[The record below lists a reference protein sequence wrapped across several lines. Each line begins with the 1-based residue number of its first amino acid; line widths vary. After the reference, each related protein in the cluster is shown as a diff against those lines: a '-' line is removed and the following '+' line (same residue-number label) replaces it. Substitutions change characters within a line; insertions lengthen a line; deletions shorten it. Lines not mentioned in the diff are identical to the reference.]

1 MCGIARPSPSL
12 HPRIPAHRLQA
23 ALGGGVKSAFTTHP
37 ITATL
42 VSMETEPPS
51 VGKQDCVHNTGR
63 GPNGCRLTPGRG
75 HSRWH
80 DARMLEELVIVEG
93 NFYGKK
99 KCCHLSTTFRIIRPI
114 RALPS
119 ICANN
124 NNNKKTRLLFIIA
137 SLRGSSHL
145 VHHIYRGAVLFHCP
159 DLQQCNWLLKRIQ
172 IQCL

>member
-124 NNNKKTRLLFIIA
+124 NNNKKNTPPFYYRFTARFIA
-137 SLRGSSHL
+137 SCAPLIPGRSFISL
-145 VHHIYRGAVLFHCP
+145 PRPATM
-159 DLQQCNWLLKRIQ
+159 
-172 IQCL
+172 